1 VFLRLIWTVLLSLG
15 LALPALAQSQSP
27 TYHLDRLQ
35 IQAQAF
41 LQTLPPAQPAVGE
54 TSASLQ
60 QQLQQ
65 SVSNSVW
72 SQQMVRDD
80 VGKILSTSQQLSEQ
94 ARQGLT
100 PDRLLSA
107 RSNLE
112 SLSRRLR
119 VSLAALSLSPQSKTA
134 LDFLLLE
141 LDESA
146 QALEVQRE
154 QLLAQQQK
162 QRPGGFVSVGVGFA
176 YPYGGA
182 WAPYGWGVGTYY
194 PYGWPGGPG
203 PYPGF
208 PRGCR

>member
-119 VSLAALSLSPQSKTA
+119 VSLAA
-134 LDFLLLE
+134 
-141 LDESA
+141 